1 MNASV
6 SVVVDERR
14 KVSTNANCL
23 SRRGSAATSA
33 GERESTPLKPVS
45 LAALLLLNA
54 FRPDA
59 DKWAASSTAAAADA
73 EPTKGAGNATGNANG
88 GECLASARRAAAS
101 RAAGVMATLGTRPKL
116 CDEDEEDEYGLESWA
131 SVPIACMFEA
141 ATATAAADWALAI
154 SAASEVGVCANDSDE
169 CDDDDDGDGCG
180 DRPEPRSKPKSNPLE
195 RGESPSGESDSINR
209 LGLRRPAL
217 ALALALA
224 LAFGGA
230 ANENGDAACAD
241 DGECA
246 WNCGDGGTDEDSGVD
261 G

>member
-33 GERESTPLKPVS
+33 GERESMPIKPVS
-45 LAALLLLNA
+45 LAVLLLLCA
-54 FRPDA
+54 SRPDA
-59 DKWAASSTAAAADA
+59 DERAASSTAAAADA
-73 EPTKGAGNATGNANG
+73 EPTKGAGNAKG

-101 RAAGVMATLGTRPKL
+101 RAAGEMATLGTRPKP
-116 CDEDEEDEYGLESWA
+116 CDEDEEDEDDANRLESWA
-131 SVPIACMFEA
+131 LVPIACMFEA
-141 ATATAAADWALAI
+141 ATATEAADWALAI
-154 SAASEVGVCANDSDE
+154 SAASEVGVCANDSD
-169 CDDDDDGDGCG
+169 DDDGDGCG
-180 DRPEPRSKPKSNPLE
+180 ERPEPRSKPKSNPLE
-195 RGESPSGESDSINR
+195 RGESPSGESDSTNR

-217 ALALALA
+217 ALALA
-224 LAFGGA
+224 FGGA
-230 ANENGDAACAD
+230 ANEKGDAACADAD